1 MLQLEENT
9 KPSVFALF
17 ELGFRPFFSAA
28 AINAVISILL
38 WMAIY
43 VFSVPMSPAGLSTTT
58 WHAHEMIYGYV
69 MAVVA
74 GFLLTAVGNWTGIN
88 DIHTLR
94 MWDWYTKGIWKK
106 PLLWSL
112 YLGYAFMVLG
122 FLLKALSV

>member
-1 MLQLEENT
+1 
-9 KPSVFALF
+9 
-17 ELGFRPFFSAA
+17 
-28 AINAVISILL
+28 
-38 WMAIY
+38 
-43 VFSVPMSPAGLSTTT
+43 MSPAGLSTTT